1 METKP
6 SVERNGFTIGLI
18 TSAALVAYFF
28 IMKAAGL
35 EKVLELRFFNFIIA
49 AIGIAYGINKLK
61 NDLNQDEF
69 YLKGWAQGIYISTV
83 CVVSFSIF
91 MSIYIM
97 YFDPTLLESIRE
109 NTNIGA
115 SMNTFTLFI
124 SLIMEG
130 MAGGAIITFA
140 AMQYLKR
147 QGSNV
152 NYGTRQKRKDNKT
165 LEKELEVE
173 NWRL

>member
-6 SVERNGFTIGLI
+6 SIERNGFTIGLI

-28 IMKAAGL
+28 IMKAVGL
-35 EKVLELRFFNFIIA
+35 AHVLELRFFNFIIA
-49 AIGIAYGINKLK
+49 AVGIAYGINKLR
-61 NDLNQDEF
+61 NDLHQDEF

-91 MSIYIM
+91 MSVYIM
-97 YFDPTLLESIRE
+97 YYDPALLESVRE

-115 SMNTFTLFI
+115 SMNAFTLFI
-124 SLIMEG
+124 SLVMEG

-152 NYGTRQKRKDNKT
+152 NFSRRTKQKQP
-165 LEKELEVE
+165 LEKKELEVE

>member
-6 SVERNGFTIGLI
+6 SIERNGFTIGLL

-28 IMKAAGL
+28 IMKAVGL
-35 EKVLELRFFNFIIA
+35 GDVIELRFFNFVIA
-49 AIGIAYGINKLK
+49 AVGIVYGINKLK

-69 YLKGWAQGIYISTV
+69 YLKGWAQGIYISVV
-83 CVVSFSIF
+83 CVVSFAVF
-91 MSIYIM
+91 MSIYVM
-97 YFDPTLLESIRE
+97 YFDPHLLQSVRE
-109 NTNIGA
+109 NTSFGQN
-115 SMNTFTLFI
+115 MNAFTLFI
-124 SLIMEG
+124 SLVMEG

-147 QGSNV
+147 QGGNIDVS
-152 NYGTRQKRKDNKT
+152 GRQRQKKAI
-165 LEKELEVE
+165 EKELEVE